1 MSAKAAHS
9 RADTIHVFGLLL
21 VFVGSG
27 GALWGHFGDV
37 PALLWV
43 GLLVGLVGAG
53 LVLWAL
59 AAKRPVPE
67 TSGKTLQQERDRK
80 IHL

>member
-1 MSAKAAHS
+1 MSAKVPKQQAE
-9 RADTIHVFGLLL
+9 TIHIFGLLL
-21 VFVGSG
+21 VFAGAG

-37 PALLWV
+37 PLLLWV
-43 GLLVGLVGAG
+43 GLPVGLVGAG